1 VKLARLICALAE
13 GPAAAAEV
21 VRLWRSCGYATLHS
35 VDDLCFRAA
44 VVAFDRD
51 DRAVTGGLNVQAWF
65 EAQAREDPITVW
77 PDRFVM
83 ASRNA
88 MLLRGMGIV
97 LGHPISVAK
106 AWRSTAEALL
116 RREGAALA

>member
-1 VKLARLICALAE
+1 
-13 GPAAAAEV
+13 
-21 VRLWRSCGYATLHS
+21 
-35 VDDLCFRAA
+35 

-65 EAQAREDPITVW
+65 EAQARADPITCW

-83 ASRNA
+83 ASRNS

-97 LGHPISVAK
+97 LGHPISVAQ

-116 RREGAALA
+116 RRHAAAELRDA